1 MSVLLFFHMSKESER
16 RKRKIG
22 ELEKKEIA
30 TRNMEKKNIKERDTE
45 KRDTEKR
52 DTEKRD
58 TEKRDTEKRDTEKRD
73 TDKKDTQKRE
83 IERLEKRF
91 DVIVIG
97 AGSGL
102 EISSY
107 AADQGLSVAIIEE
120 GPFGGTCLNRGCIP
134 SKMLIHAADVMETI
148 SRAHLFGISAN
159 VTNIDWKKLQKK
171 VFGTIDSEAKGIIE
185 GNKSTEHITVYPERG
200 MFVGPKKIQV
210 KNEILTAD
218 KLFIA
223 AGTRPFIPLI
233 PGLDGVKYIT
243 SDQALRLKKQPKS
256 ITILGGG
263 YIGCEL
269 AHFFGMMGTK
279 VSIIHRNE
287 FLMNNEDS
295 EISKRF
301 TDVYKEKYDVF
312 LNAETQRVW
321 KKDGKISVQIKQ
333 GKKMKTITSEEILIA
348 TGRVPNTDILN
359 CKQSGI
365 SLTEKG
371 FVKVNEFLETNVPG
385 VFALGDI
392 AGIYLFKHS
401 ANLEA
406 EYAIRNAFLPK
417 QVSVPY
423 FPMPHA
429 AFTSPQVAGV
439 GYTEDYLKE
448 KKIAYKKGMYEYK
461 NTAYGNSILDTSG
474 FVKVLLD
481 SKTEKILG
489 CHIMGTHASILIHEV
504 IVAMKANLGGESI
517 RNAIHIH
524 PALSE
529 VVQRAFWNVD

>member
-30 TRNMEKKNIKERDTE
+30 TRNMEKKNIKE
-45 KRDTEKR
+45 
-52 DTEKRD
+52 
-58 TEKRDTEKRDTEKRD
+58 RDTEKRDTEKRD